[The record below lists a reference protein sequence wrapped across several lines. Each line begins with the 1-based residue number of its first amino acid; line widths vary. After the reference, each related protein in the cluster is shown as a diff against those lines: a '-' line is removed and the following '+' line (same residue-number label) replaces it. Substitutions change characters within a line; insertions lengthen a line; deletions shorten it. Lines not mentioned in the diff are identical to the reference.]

1 MQAMMGSR
9 PDVLPAAALQLAHRP
24 RVGTGRLY
32 GGPLRQATSD
42 ASYGLGWRS
51 FTYGGRRLEG
61 HSGAVEGYR
70 ATMIFDPATRT
81 GVVALW
87 NSDWGFSFRIPFAA
101 IDSYYQREDAR
112 WLDLGERS
120 EEHTYE
126 LQSLMRI
133 SYVVLCLKK

>member
-1 MQAMMGSR
+1 MRISDWSS
-9 PDVLPAAALQLAHRP
+9 DVCSSDLALQLAHRP

-32 GGPLRQATSD
+32 GGALRQATSE

-87 NSDWGFSFRIPFAA
+87 NSDWGFPFRITFAA
-101 IDSYYQREDAR
+101 IDSYYTRRDER
-112 WLDLGERS
+112 WRDLGGIGRAS
-120 EEHTYE
+120 G
-126 LQSLMRI
+126 RRRGG
-133 SYVVLCLKK
+133 

>member
-1 MQAMMGSR
+1 MRGSR
-9 PDVLPAAALQLAHRP
+9 PDVRPAQALQLAHRP

-32 GGPLRQATSD
+32 GGALRQATSE

-70 ATMIFDPATRT
+70 ATIIFDPATRT

-87 NSDWGFSFRIPFAA
+87 KSDRGLPFRMSFGA
-101 IDSYYQREDAR
+101 IYSP
-112 WLDLGERS
+112 L
-120 EEHTYE
+120 
-126 LQSLMRI
+126 
-133 SYVVLCLKK
+133 

>member
-1 MQAMMGSR
+1 MQAMVGSR
-9 PDVLPAAALQLAHRP
+9 PDVLPAQAVQLAHRP

-32 GGPLRQATSD
+32 GGALRQATSE

-61 HSGAVEGYR
+61 HSGAVAGYR

-87 NSDWGFSFRIPFAA
+87 NSDWGFPVSSVEPRGGKEGV
-101 IDSYYQREDAR
+101 STGRSR
-112 WLDLGERS
+112 WCP
-120 EEHTYE
+120 HT
-126 LQSLMRI
+126 
-133 SYVVLCLKK
+133 

>member
-1 MQAMMGSR
+1 MMGSR
-9 PDVLPAAALQLAHRP
+9 PDVLPAQALQLAHRP

-32 GGPLRQATSD
+32 GGALRQATSE

-87 NSDWGFSFRIPFAA
+87 NSDWGFPFRIPFAA
-101 IDSYYQREDAR
+101 IDSYHQREDAH
-112 WLDLGERS
+112 WLDLGELPPVTGTR
-120 EEHTYE
+120 TAVKA
-126 LQSLMRI
+126 I
-133 SYVVLCLKK
+133 VGPPKG